1 MIHHTLEKEIEAEN
15 YLAAFE
21 GEIQE
26 IERDLL
32 GNGNSELIV
41 RELLRRAAA
50 FYQADRAY
58 IIEADWELNI
68 GTNTFEWCA
77 TDVTPQLNNLQSIE
91 MELFPRWKAA
101 FTHKNPI
108 VIEDIES
115 IRKTDRFEYD
125 FLKEQQISNLI
136 AVPLNKKLAGY
147 FGVDNPKRFQK
158 YSSLLQ
164 ALSYAVAAELT
175 ELNLLKAA
183 KLKCHAYP
191 EVSDWEIVLNF
202 FGGLEVITSMGKMS
216 EEDIKSAL
224 CCKLIAYL
232 YLNRKR
238 NVAARDISDYLWPDQ
253 PVDNPGA
260 SVKRVVYRC
269 RKTLSCISQSPL
281 ITSGSGGYELNRSY
295 TMQSDLSQLELLSK
309 KAKGQ
314 KNIKDKMET
323 YYMAISLYKG
333 TFLPNHSYN
342 LWLMPK
348 ASYYHLLFLDV
359 VKLCLRDLHSLE
371 MPIEVY
377 RLADY
382 ALPFESTDSEL
393 NFYLIESLVRMKAT
407 DSAYQHYL
415 NTKELYS
422 TWQEEKL
429 HHLLGFST

>member
-1 MIHHTLEKEIEAEN
+1 M
-15 YLAAFE
+15 
-21 GEIQE
+21 
-26 IERDLL
+26 
-32 GNGNSELIV
+32 
-41 RELLRRAAA
+41 
-50 FYQADRAY
+50 
-58 IIEADWELNI
+58 
-68 GTNTFEWCA
+68 TF
-77 TDVTPQLNNLQSIE
+77 T
-91 MELFPRWKAA
+91 
-101 FTHKNPI
+101 
-108 VIEDIES
+108 
-115 IRKTDRFEYD
+115 
-125 FLKEQQISNLI
+125 
-136 AVPLNKKLAGY
+136 
-147 FGVDNPKRFQK
+147 NPKRFQK

-183 KLKCHAYP
+183 KLKGHTYP
-191 EVSDWEIVLNF
+191 EVSDREIVLNF
-202 FGGLEVITSMGKMS
+202 FGGLEVITPMGKMS

-224 CCKLIAYL
+224 CCKLIVYL

-238 NVAARDISDYLWPDQ
+238 SVAARDIADYLWPDQ

-281 ITSGSGGYELNRSY
+281 ITSGNGGYELNRSY
-295 TMQSDLSQLELLSK
+295 TVKSDLSQLEIFSK

-314 KNIKDKMET
+314 KTIQDKMET
-323 YYMAISLYKG
+323 YRMAISLYKG
-333 TFLPNHSYN
+333 TFLPNHSYD
-342 LWLMPK
+342 LWLLPK
-348 ASYYHLLFLDV
+348 ASYYHLLFLDM

-415 NTKELYS
+415 NTKGLYS